1 MKIGIAGLKYSGK
14 TSLFKLLTGIDV
26 SFEKAEVNRG
36 ITKVP
41 DDRIDLLSGI
51 YEPKK
56 TTYAQLELV
65 DIPGIDPDNPNNR
78 KFFEDI
84 RKVDLL
90 MLVLRDFDSE
100 MYPNPMKSN
109 DFKRDYNII
118 RDEMILQDL
127 TLIEKRLENV
137 EKQIKKLKTKEL
149 EIELGLLNKAAEIL
163 NEGKFLTDMEI
174 TEAEDPFVR
183 TYAFF
188 TLKTILPVINTSED
202 NISVQT
208 EFPAFS
214 IQVESEISELPEGE
228 REMFYEELGIKE
240 PALNRIVR
248 HVYVKAGLIS
258 FFTVGK
264 DEVRAW
270 TIDEGTNARKAAG
283 KIHSDLEKGFI
294 RAETCAYSDFL
305 EYKDLNKAKNENK
318 VRLEGK
324 EYTVKDGDIL
334 NIRFNL

>member
-14 TSLFKLLTGIDV
+14 TSLFRLLTGIDV

-100 MYPNPMKSN
+100 MYPNPMKTN

-163 NEGKFLTDMEI
+163 NEGKFLTEMEI

-214 IQVESEISELPEGE
+214 IQVESEISELPEDE

-248 HVYVKAGLIS
+248 HVYGKAGLIS

-294 RAETCAYSDFL
+294 RAETCSYSDFL